1 MSLQVEGS
9 EIISLN
15 SNAYVI
21 DVLYFMR
28 RNNIRRLV
36 VSDSNKIIGVFTV
49 EDALRYI
56 LENRLEA
63 KLSEIKLRKPI
74 IVNSNYIKDIID
86 NIIKNNSDFVIY
98 RNKYIITEKD
108 IIKNFNW
115 NLINQNVE
123 NISKEAIVVE
133 PFTKISTCIEIMLK
147 SLIRHLPVVERIPI
161 GIISARDIVYS
172 YDSISINNSVDK
184 IMKVDLVKVNSNTE
198 VRNVVELM
206 IKRNI
211 GSVIVNS
218 GKSVRILTNR
228 DLIRLAH
235 KYLL

>member
-36 VSDSNKIIGVFTV
+36 ISDSNKIIGVFTV

-86 NIIKNNSDFVIY
+86 SMIKNNSDFVIY

>member
-123 NISKEAIVVE
+123 NIGKEAIVVE

-206 IKRNI
+206 VKRNI

>member
-206 IKRNI
+206 VKRNI

>member
-86 NIIKNNSDFVIY
+86 SMIKNNSDFVIY

>member
-36 VSDSNKIIGVFTV
+36 ISDSNKIIGVFTV

-86 NIIKNNSDFVIY
+86 SMIKNNSDFVIY

-147 SLIRHLPVVERIPI
+147 SLIRHLPVVERSPI

-198 VRNVVELM
+198 VRKVVELM

>member
-86 NIIKNNSDFVIY
+86 SIIKNNSDFVIY

-184 IMKVDLVKVNSNTE
+184 IMKVDLVKVNSNTK

-206 IKRNI
+206 VKRNI

>member
-86 NIIKNNSDFVIY
+86 SIIKNNSDFVIY

>member
-123 NISKEAIVVE
+123 NIGKEAIVVE

>member
-161 GIISARDIVYS
+161 GIISARDIVYP

-206 IKRNI
+206 VKRNI